1 MRVAFI
7 VMAAAC
13 ALTGLWPTA
22 ARAYPKAWYP
32 WCSRWVAGVDIDCS
46 YVSHDQCMKTV
57 SGVSGFC
64 TQNPAP
70 PPPGPPPRRARR
82 AS

>member
-1 MRVAFI
+1 MRVMFI
-7 VMAAAC
+7 VVALAGVLGGMGAGEAA
-13 ALTGLWPTA
+13 P
-22 ARAYPKAWYP
+22 RAWYP

-46 YVSHDQCMKTV
+46 YVSHDQCMLTV

-70 PPPGPPPRRARR
+70 PPPLGPRQPRRHRR
-82 AS
+82 TS